1 MNLKKIIIYEYDILF
16 KILDEV
22 KENLNFEILK
32 ANQENLEDIK
42 KNLISDF
49 IIISKENSNSFKDH
63 IVIDNKPM
71 KIEKFLEIINIYF
84 LKKKFNIQSDVN
96 LGTYSLNLNSR
107 HISKKEKK
115 LHLTERETNLII
127 YLKKAKGAVKID
139 ELQKE
144 VWDYGS
150 KLETHTVETHIYRLR
165 KKIKEKFNDDKF
177 IISSKEGYTI
187 N

>member
-63 IVIDNKPM
+63 MVIDNKPL

-96 LGTYSLNLNSR
+96 L
-107 HISKKEKK
+107 
-115 LHLTERETNLII
+115 
-127 YLKKAKGAVKID
+127 A
-139 ELQKE
+139 
-144 VWDYGS
+144 
-150 KLETHTVETHIYRLR
+150 
-165 KKIKEKFNDDKF
+165 
-177 IISSKEGYTI
+177 
-187 N
+187 